1 MAQKNQDQ
9 NRIFHRPF
17 PLGRVGHRVAMS
29 VCMCVRFLSFFIN
42 LCLAVWVCIK
52 QCSENM
58 VQVVLLQIAAKDF
71 TVIHTYGHGDS
82 MTDPAQRAELV
93 KKL

>member
-1 MAQKNQDQ
+1 
-9 NRIFHRPF
+9 
-17 PLGRVGHRVAMS
+17 
-29 VCMCVRFLSFFIN
+29 
-42 LCLAVWVCIK
+42 
-52 QCSENM
+52 M

-93 KKL
+93 KINYILRR